1 MIAEKDFEVLFTKF
15 LIEEKGYPKESLL
28 TQMPIM
34 TSGGSRYQ
42 PDLVVMDLSIGDY
55 LLLVE
60 FKTSINPSIKN
71 SAKEQIKKYLSVIK
85 ANNILGY
92 LAYPINANDFQ
103 ILVLSENDEW
113 KPVDKSEFPEY
124 SSLSMKA
131 KTDEKLYQKEI
142 EEKKLNEF
150 ELKKRKSRQVAYF
163 TMVSMLLGITVSL
176 ISIFFSE
183 NRLFSSD
190 NSNTNCCDS
199 LYVKIE
205 KLENKI
211 SSIRLS
217 NNKTGHVI
225 DTVIE
230 INNTQTYKALDKRLQ
245 IIENG
250 ISNNPEKVLNI
261 LQIQNQI
268 SDLKK
273 NIAYLEELEKIKID
287 ALNSRFDLLNSWM
300 LAILIT
306 VFGGVIGFVFTN
318 LRKENT
324 TANKRS

>member
-1 MIAEKDFEVLFTKF
+1 MITEKDFEVIFTKF

-34 TSGGSRYQ
+34 SSGGDRYQ

-55 LLLVE
+55 LLLIE

-71 SAKEQIKKYLSVIK
+71 AAKEQIKKYLSVIK

-92 LAYPINANDFQ
+92 LVYPINDIEFQ
-103 ILVLSENDEW
+103 ILILSENDEW
-113 KPVDKSEFPEY
+113 KSVDKSEFPEY

-131 KTDEKLYQKEI
+131 KTDEKLYQKVI
-142 EEKKLNEF
+142 EEKKLNEL
-150 ELKKRKSRQVAYF
+150 EIKKRKSRQVAYF
-163 TMVSMLLGITVSL
+163 TMISMLLGISASF

-183 NRLFSSD
+183 NRLFSTKDSY
-190 NSNTNCCDS
+190 SNCCDS
-199 LYVKIE
+199 LNVKIVYLE
-205 KLENKI
+205 KQI
-211 SSIRLS
+211 SDINIESH
-217 NNKTGHVI
+217 NTGQVV
-225 DTVIE
+225 DTIIE
-230 INNTQTYKALDKRLQ
+230 INNTQTYKAIDERLQ

-250 ISNNPEKVLNI
+250 ISTNPENVLNI
-261 LQIQNQI
+261 LQVKNQI
-268 SDLKK
+268 NDIKK
-273 NIAYLEELEKIKID
+273 NLDYIEELEKVKID

-318 LRKENT
+318 LRK
-324 TANKRS
+324 